1 MGRSGV
7 TKSRLKLSTEFLYL
21 AFMGHVHL
29 QETREISNELKLM
42 KTMLTSCLLYRV
54 ELFFVFFFF
63 SSHSPG
69 HFNCLWRGL
78 ILPKHRIL
86 SFFPSFCRG
95 PYQISSHDIFFSSSD
110 ENCCW
115 HSCSIMP

>member
-1 MGRSGV
+1 M

-63 SSHSPG
+63 FLPLPRTFQLSLEGANSPQTQNI
-69 HFNCLWRGL
+69 FL
-78 ILPKHRIL
+78 L
-86 SFFPSFCRG
+86 SFFL
-95 PYQISSHDIFFSSSD
+95 
-110 ENCCW
+110 
-115 HSCSIMP
+115 